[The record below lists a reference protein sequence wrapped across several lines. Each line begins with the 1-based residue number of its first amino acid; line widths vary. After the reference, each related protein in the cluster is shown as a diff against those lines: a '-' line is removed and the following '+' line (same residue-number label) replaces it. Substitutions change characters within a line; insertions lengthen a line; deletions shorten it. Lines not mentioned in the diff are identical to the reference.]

1 MNHAEYIKSLELL
14 EKLISYF
21 ISINEIELVEKVSRL
36 VSDCDHNYYQTMLIL
51 ANAQDPE
58 IISKQDIINIRERLV
73 AIHPDNLSDEPV

>member
-21 ISINEIELVEKVSRL
+21 ISINEIELVEKVSSL

-58 IISKQDIINIRERLV
+58 IISKQDMINIRKRMVEG
-73 AIHPDNLSDEPV
+73 PQDNLSGETV

>member
-1 MNHAEYIKSLELL
+1 MNYAEYIKSLELL

-21 ISINEIELVEKVSRL
+21 ISINEIELVEKVSGL

-58 IISKQDIINIRERLV
+58 IISKQDVINIRERLIEKHQNNSSGETV
-73 AIHPDNLSDEPV
+73 

>member
-21 ISINEIELVEKVSRL
+21 ISINEIELVEKVSSL
-36 VSDCDHNYYQTMLIL
+36 VLDCDHNYYQTMLIL

-58 IISKQDIINIRERLV
+58 IISKQDMINIRERLV
-73 AIHPDNLSDEPV
+73 ERHQDNLSGETV

>member
-36 VSDCDHNYYQTMLIL
+36 VSNCDHNYYQTMLIL

-58 IISKQDIINIRERLV
+58 MISNQDIINIRGRLV
-73 AIHPDNLSDEPV
+73 GRRQDNFSGEPI